1 MNAVTAFTKTT
12 LLLNSAWQPI
22 TTITA
27 KAAFCHLL
35 KKRISA
41 IDKNGNI
48 FHSLDSW
55 NRDAEFYDDQPA
67 LMSSKSEWPIP
78 TVIVVT
84 SKFFRRPKKRKLT
97 LFETAKIYDHTC
109 QYCLKRF
116 PISDLTIDHIFPKS
130 KGGTDEHENRIC
142 CCRKCNTSKSNFYP
156 YNDIN
161 GKPVEV
167 LSIPALMIHAPKVR
181 PEWEQFLDSLKVKAV

>member
-1 MNAVTAFTKTT
+1 MNAVTAYTKTT

-84 SKFFRRPKKRKLT
+84 SKFFKRPKKRKLT

-116 PISDLTIDHIFPKS
+116 NISDLTIDHVHPKS
-130 KGGTDEHENRIC
+130 KGGQDVHHNRTLA
-142 CCRKCNTSKSNFYP
+142 CRKCNTAKSSHTPWFN
-156 YNDIN
+156 IL
-161 GKPVEV
+161 GEEV
-167 LSIPALMIHAPKVR
+167 KIPEIPALMIHAPKIR
-181 PEWEQFLDSLKVKAV
+181 EEWKGFLNLT